1 VALEPPTLAV
11 PYDPRRLTAEA
22 LEQALGLR
30 LHRLNITVDALP
42 DVSATN

>member
-1 VALEPPTLAV
+1 M
-11 PYDPRRLTAEA
+11 TAEA

-30 LHRLNITVDALP
+30 FRRMKMTVDALP